1 MSQVSW
7 LTLDKIKGKNMSL
20 QMKKNQIFY
29 YDLLSQLWNYLPLYM
44 PRIKQLL
51 ARNASRRKE
60 FTIDVI
66 IAMVDAWKELR
77 KTTWIKN
84 ETIKASFSDILS
96 LRTDTCANMEGRGE
110 GEGKGSKES
119 LLAAASVSVYTLKKQ
134 WWLLFKVG
142 AMGPRGWSTGCKSEI
157 LCAMR
162 SIILI
167 CLLPN
172 VETSRTSLP
181 RQIVGPVVTWLD

>member
-1 MSQVSW
+1 
-7 LTLDKIKGKNMSL
+7 
-20 QMKKNQIFY
+20 
-29 YDLLSQLWNYLPLYM
+29 M

-110 GEGKGSKES
+110 SEGKGSKES

-142 AMGPRGWSTGCKSEI
+142 ATWVVNWMQECDLMRNEI
-157 LCAMR
+157 HHTNIPPAKEQL
-162 SIILI
+162 
-167 CLLPN
+167 
-172 VETSRTSLP
+172 VETNGTSLP
-181 RQIVGPVVTWLD
+181 RQIVGPVVTWLVDLMTLVVLCRLIIQQYYHIH

>member
-1 MSQVSW
+1 MKLSTFIHAKNKAIVSQ
-7 LTLDKIKGKNMSL
+7 KCIKEEIVHNRCHNCHG
-20 QMKKNQIFY
+20 
-29 YDLLSQLWNYLPLYM
+29 P
-44 PRIKQLL
+44 
-51 ARNASRRKE
+51 
-60 FTIDVI
+60 
-66 IAMVDAWKELR
+66 MVDAWKKLR

-110 GEGKGSKES
+110 SEGKGSKES

-167 CLLPN
+167 FLLPKN
-172 VETSRTSLP
+172 NLSRLMVLVY
-181 RQIVGPVVTWLD
+181 QDK

>member
-1 MSQVSW
+1 
-7 LTLDKIKGKNMSL
+7 
-20 QMKKNQIFY
+20 
-29 YDLLSQLWNYLPLYM
+29 M

-172 VETSRTSLP
+172 VETSHTSLP
-181 RQIVGPVVTWLD
+181 RQIVGPVVTWLVDLMTLVVLCRLIIQQYYHIH